1 MVHLMPTGK
10 DQMDNTGT
18 TWTGRTKTMVHLM
31 PTGKDQMDNTGT
43 TWTGRTKTMVHLMPT
58 GTDQMDNTGTTW
70 TGRTNH
76 YGPPDD
82 TTGTTWTGK
91 PKTRSDGQ
99 QRDNTE
105 KQDNNYGPQDANR
118 RGPVVT
124 HNQEDKKQ
132 EGPQDTNRKI
142 SGGQNTQ
149 EEEIQEVFPYTS
161 RQQKPAGNSQNK
173 NKNKNKNPNNEGG
186 SRLEDF
192 PGMTLTQRAHEMFLE
207 AAIKAPSGEA
217 RQLVDRLARALQAMG
232 QNALDVALSRHKM
245 RAETARNQSDTI
257 RKGYEN
263 FRFTSDI
270 LINMKEY
277 PNEELIGTLH
287 QILEETKY
295 IDDQFKLEQAGLDE
309 FLNRINDQRAE
320 RDKRKMTIP
329 NYEGWS
335 FKKSKGKDSAR
346 SQERKPAETKT
357 SYAEAAKAD
366 TAQVKKETGAIS
378 KRGRIPNGN
387 TETSER
393 TQKEMKEDEKGE
405 DSNEGWQTT
414 RDKDKYKRRRAQ
426 RRKGRRTEKKKNR
439 ARSLRRPKTSGR
451 MELTRRKDKK
461 SRK

>member
-1 MVHLMPTGK
+1 MLRDITRAPIMGTVQEMVGPTGPTDMAQDLRVHRIGSQSCRDNLTIPNNNKQDTTTQTWTDKTSKMVHLRHRSDGQYRDNMDRQ
-10 DQMDNTGT
+10 DQNYGPPDANRQRSDGQYRDNMDRQEQNYGPPDANRHRSD
-18 TWTGRTKTMVHLM
+18 GQYRDNMDRQ
-31 PTGKDQMDNTGT
+31 DQNYGPPDANRHRPDGHYRDNMD
-43 TWTGRTKTMVHLMPT
+43 RQ
-58 GTDQMDNTGTTW
+58 D
-70 TGRTNH
+70 NH
-76 YGPPDD
+76 YGPPDANRH
-82 TTGTTWTGK
+82 
-91 PKTRSDGQ
+91 RSDGQ

-149 EEEIQEVFPYTS
+149 EDEIQEVFPYTS

-173 NKNKNKNPNNEGG
+173 NKNKNKNQNNEGG

-192 PGMTLTQRAHEMFLE
+192 PGMTLTQRAHKMFLE
-207 AAIKAPSGEA
+207 AAIKAPSDEA
-217 RQLVDRLARALQAMG
+217 CQLVDRLARALQAMG

-245 RAETARNQSDTI
+245 RAETAKNQSDTI

-270 LINMKEY
+270 LINVKEY

-287 QILEETKY
+287 QILEETRY
-295 IDDQFKLEQAGLDE
+295 IDNQFKLEQAGLDE

-335 FKKSKGKDSAR
+335 FKKTKGKDSAR

-357 SYAEAAKAD
+357 SYAEA
-366 TAQVKKETGAIS
+366 VI
-378 KRGRIPNGN
+378 I
-387 TETSER
+387 R
-393 TQKEMKEDEKGE
+393 TQ
-405 DSNEGWQTT
+405 S
-414 RDKDKYKRRRAQ
+414 
-426 RRKGRRTEKKKNR
+426 
-439 ARSLRRPKTSGR
+439 
-451 MELTRRKDKK
+451 
-461 SRK
+461 